1 MSADV
6 LKSIKNGT
14 ALFDT
19 GINKTYSQGELQALF
34 ASQIVNSGA
43 FLDSPEQKRLYNV
56 FDGNNTI
63 KAKKPIDKPA
73 FTPAKI
79 CKYEN
84 VMVYTDFPKGASH
97 SDTTY
102 MWEDG
107 TYDDMWKSVQKQND
121 EVPGIFPINAPLR
134 QTVMNLAE
142 MTGGRIEESIY
153 KYKQGLTA
161 EREQI
166 LREQLAEGGATA
178 EDIDRIIALQKSEEE
193 SVKRGNPG
201 SYLIGKAREEYTKL
215 RAGTL
220 KEVERSERLWL
231 RNISDRQAIK
241 LIMGSNPEMRLE
253 NVLGVLARANH
264 NSIEAQLQLNT
275 WIRYAYDKM
284 KGRIAIGEGRE
295 SGISYEDLNSQPR
308 RKGLRPKGG
317 MVSTVNGGPTAP
329 NTFYTPRG
337 SEASSVAS
345 SSELGSL
352 MRTFGTGRMRTQ
364 SMPMPPMGSVASTAM
379 GRMSTA
385 DMLNA
390 RLNAM

>member
-43 FLDSPEQKRLYNV
+43 FLDSPEQKRLYDV
-56 FDGNNTI
+56 YDGNYTI

-73 FTPAKI
+73 FVPAKI

-84 VMVYTDFPKGASH
+84 VMVYTDFPKGPSH

-107 TYDDMWKSVQKQND
+107 TYNDMFQSVQKQNA

-153 KYKQGLTA
+153 KYKQGLTE

-166 LREQLAEGGATA
+166 LRQQLAEGGINQ
-178 EDIDRIIALQKSEEE
+178 DVIDSIIALQRAEELGAKKT
-193 SVKRGNPG
+193 SAG
-201 SYLIGKAREEYTKL
+201 SFLLGKAKELYTQL
-215 RAGTL
+215 NAGHL
-220 KEVERSERLWL
+220 QDAVKQQRIWL
-231 RNISDRQAIK
+231 SNISNTEGIETLVRNGGDREHIVRLVAQAEHNDVSAQLRLNTMMRRARP
-241 LIMGSNPEMRLE
+241 LIIGAPATGDIPIN
-253 NVLGVLARANH
+253 GVLRTGRAPMN
-264 NSIEAQLQLNT
+264 
-275 WIRYAYDKM
+275 D
-284 KGRIAIGEGRE
+284 
-295 SGISYEDLNSQPR
+295 GIVAGS
-308 RKGLRPKGG
+308 
-317 MVSTVNGGPTAP
+317 AP
-329 NTFYTPRG
+329 G
-337 SEASSVAS
+337 
-345 SSELGSL
+345 
-352 MRTFGTGRMRTQ
+352 MRTLEQMGAVVMGRNPA
-364 SMPMPPMGSVASTAM
+364 MPQQGGSTAM
-379 GRMSTA
+379 GGAGGGGSRKAKHTA
-385 DMLNA
+385 KQRQA
-390 RLNAM
+390 VKITKK